1 MYQARNTAGQD
12 TAEFNMLTIG
22 QCVAAEPYIEPY
34 IVALCDV
41 VVSLLYSPS
50 SIQRFL
56 LLLIL
61 GRTSKD

>member
-22 QCVAAEPYIEPY
+22 QCVAAEPYIESY

-41 VVSLLYSPS
+41 VHVVSLFYSPS
-50 SIQRFL
+50 SI
-56 LLLIL
+56 
-61 GRTSKD
+61 